1 MTTSKMK
8 TVFGISIT
16 IAILGAAV
24 SAVSLTTYFVRYSQ
38 HDGKLG
44 MIPYDEYL
52 ELTRMTLI
60 ERYFLVAGSIS
71 FLVAVAVA
79 IFALVRIRR
88 RVL

>member
-44 MIPYDEYL
+44 LIPYDEYL

-71 FLVAVAVA
+71 FLLAAAAA

-88 RVL
+88 PLQ